1 MIRFASIMAAT
12 AAFAFTANAGEP
24 VKFETVDA
32 DTNGLIS
39 ESEFVAWKTAD
50 GKTSSAEAIIKFMS
64 VDSDGSGGITPEE
77 FEAAMKASDKS
88 EMTEESDTPSY

>member
-12 AAFAFTANAGEP
+12 AAFAFTATAGEP

-50 GKTSSAEAIIKFMS
+50 GETSSAEAIIKFMS
-64 VDSDGSGGITPEE
+64 VDADSSGGITPEE
-77 FEAAMKASDKS
+77 FEAAMNGDS
-88 EMTEESDTPSY
+88 EKTKESESQSY

>member
-32 DTNGLIS
+32 DNNGLIS

-50 GKTSSAEAIIKFMS
+50 GETSSAEAIIKFMAI
-64 VDSDGSGGITPEE
+64 DADASGGITPEE
-77 FEAAMKASDKS
+77 FEVAMKASDKS
-88 EMTEESDTPSY
+88 EKTEESDTQSY

>member
-1 MIRFASIMAAT
+1 MIRFASFMAAT
-12 AAFAFTANAGEP
+12 AAFAFTATAGEP
-24 VKFETVDA
+24 VKFETIDA

-77 FEAAMKASDKS
+77 FEAAMNGDS
-88 EMTEESDTPSY
+88 EKTKESESQSY